1 MAFDVS
7 GDAYDRFM
15 GRYSRELA
23 PVFADFAEIGLAG
36 TVVDVGCGSGILTEE
51 LAGRLGAEQV
61 AAADPSPLVEACAA
75 RVPGADVRRGTA
87 EALPWPDDSF
97 DAALAQLV
105 LHFLDDP
112 VAGLV
117 EMGRVVRPGG
127 VVAAC
132 SWNFSEMLLVRT
144 FWEAAR
150 SVVPAAPSET
160 LEVASLENF
169 GELGR
174 RAGLEDVGRH
184 NAMDKV
190 IGWAFLEHLLPLAET
205 VLCVSG
211 RLSFELVQKAA
222 VAGCPILVAVGA
234 PSSLAVDLA
243 RDRGLTLCGF
253 ARDGRLNVYTEAWRV
268 RT

>member
-23 PVFADFAEIGLAG
+23 PVFADFAEIRAAG
-36 TVVDVGCGSGILTEE
+36 TVLDVGCGSGILTEE
-51 LAGRLGAEQV
+51 LACRLGAEQV

-75 RVPGADVRRGTA
+75 RVPGADVRRGAA

-117 EMGRVVRPGG
+117 EMRRIVRPGG

-144 FWEAAR
+144 FWQAAR

-160 LEVASLENF
+160 LEVASLEDF

-174 RAGLEDVGRH
+174 RAGLEDVE
-184 NAMDKV
+184 A
-190 IGWAFLEHLLPLAET
+190 APLE
-205 VLCVSG
+205 VSCRYESFDELWDSFQLG
-211 RLSFELVQKAA
+211 VGPAGDFCASLDPERRQALRAALSRRLGDPNGPFELTARA
-222 VAGCPILVAVGA
+222 WYAVGRA
-234 PSSLAVDLA
+234 
-243 RDRGLTLCGF
+243 
-253 ARDGRLNVYTEAWRV
+253 
-268 RT
+268 